1 MNDTAAGNFCR
12 DMIMKDVAR
21 ELGQRAEARGSTGE
35 VLSLLTGS
43 ESLEELNPRFSGRR
57 QMSVCPPAPATF

>member
-1 MNDTAAGNFCR
+1 
-12 DMIMKDVAR
+12 MIMKDVAR